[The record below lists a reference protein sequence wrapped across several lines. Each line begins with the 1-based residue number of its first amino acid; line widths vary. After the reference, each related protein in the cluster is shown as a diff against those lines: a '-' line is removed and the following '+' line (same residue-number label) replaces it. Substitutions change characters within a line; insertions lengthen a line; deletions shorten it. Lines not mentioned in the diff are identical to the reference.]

1 MQQFS
6 NQEIAELK
14 SRVDQIHDLLA
25 GRGEESPAAG
35 VDVRSTAVGRRARPK
50 SGLLDQLSFSIQ
62 IRRIRRS
69 HFGSAEMSGPIWD
82 MMLDLMLASA
92 HGRVLSA
99 SDLAT
104 GAGVPLS
111 SGLRMIS
118 ALERHGAGASL
129 DRRARP
135 AANDRPSDRQRNRA
149 HGHLFREDRRGLA
162 ERADAGSLTPLDRV
176 RGRLVARTVPGHPSH
191 SVISFI
197 MRSTLIIASRLI
209 WQMRAALTSRVSP
222 ISCRLSSSKK

>member
-14 SRVDQIHDLLA
+14 SRVDQIQELLA
-25 GRGEESPAAG
+25 GRAEELAVP
-35 VDVRSTAVGRRARPK
+35 VRETPLKA
-50 SGLLDQLSFSIQ
+50 GLLDQLSFSIQ

-69 HFGSAEMSGPIWD
+69 HFGTAEMSGPTWD
-82 MMLDLMLASA
+82 MMLDLMLAGT

-118 ALERHGAGASL
+118 ALERLGLVHRAIDER
-129 DRRARP
+129 DRRRTIVRLTDVGTERMASYFDKVG
-135 AANDRPSDRQRNRA
+135 AAWQ
-149 HGHLFREDRRGLA
+149 GGQTLA
-162 ERADAGSLTPLDRV
+162 A
-176 RGRLVARTVPGHPSH
+176 
-191 SVISFI
+191 
-197 MRSTLIIASRLI
+197 
-209 WQMRAALTSRVSP
+209 
-222 ISCRLSSSKK
+222 

>member
-14 SRVDQIHDLLA
+14 SRVDQIHELLA
-25 GRGEESPAAG
+25 SRGEEAPGTPVRAIDTARGDAAPN
-35 VDVRSTAVGRRARPK
+35 A
-50 SGLLDQLSFSIQ
+50 GLLDQLSFSIQ

-82 MMLDLMLASA
+82 MMLDLMLATA

-118 ALERHGAGASL
+118 ALERLGLLHRSIDER
-129 DRRARP
+129 DRRRTIVRLTDFGTERMATYFEKIG
-135 AANDRPSDRQRNRA
+135 AAWQNGQT
-149 HGHLFREDRRGLA
+149 LA
-162 ERADAGSLTPLDRV
+162 A
-176 RGRLVARTVPGHPSH
+176 
-191 SVISFI
+191 
-197 MRSTLIIASRLI
+197 
-209 WQMRAALTSRVSP
+209 
-222 ISCRLSSSKK
+222 

>member
-14 SRVDQIHDLLA
+14 SRVDQIHELLA
-25 GRGEESPAAG
+25 SRGEESPGATVRGIETAR
-35 VDVRSTAVGRRARPK
+35 VDASPSA
-50 SGLLDQLSFSIQ
+50 GLLDQLSFSIQ

-82 MMLDLMLASA
+82 MMLDLMLAGA

-118 ALERHGAGASL
+118 ALERLGLVHRSIDER
-129 DRRARP
+129 DRRRTIVRLTDIGTERM
-135 AANDRPSDRQRNRA
+135 AAYFEKIGAAWQNGQT
-149 HGHLFREDRRGLA
+149 LA
-162 ERADAGSLTPLDRV
+162 A
-176 RGRLVARTVPGHPSH
+176 
-191 SVISFI
+191 
-197 MRSTLIIASRLI
+197 
-209 WQMRAALTSRVSP
+209 
-222 ISCRLSSSKK
+222 

>member
-14 SRVDQIHDLLA
+14 SRVDQIQELLA
-25 GRGEESPAAG
+25 GRADELP
-35 VDVRSTAVGRRARPK
+35 VPARPDVDTRSESSPK
-50 SGLLDQLSFSIQ
+50 AGLLDQLSFSIQ

-69 HFGSAEMSGPIWD
+69 HFGAAEMSGPTWD
-82 MMLDLMLASA
+82 MMLDLMLAGS

-118 ALERHGAGASL
+118 ALERLGLVHRSIDER
-129 DRRARP
+129 DRRRTIVRLTDLGTERMASYFDKVG
-135 AANDRPSDRQRNRA
+135 AAWQ
-149 HGHLFREDRRGLA
+149 
-162 ERADAGSLTPLDRV
+162 T
-176 RGRLVARTVPGHPSH
+176 GRS
-191 SVISFI
+191 
-197 MRSTLIIASRLI
+197 
-209 WQMRAALTSRVSP
+209 RAA
-222 ISCRLSSSKK
+222 

>member
-25 GRGEESPAAG
+25 TRGEESPGAT
-35 VDVRSTAVGRRARPK
+35 VRAIDSARGDA
-50 SGLLDQLSFSIQ
+50 SSNAGLLDQLSFSIQ

-82 MMLDLMLASA
+82 MMLDLMLAGA

-118 ALERHGAGASL
+118 ALERLGLVHRSIDER
-129 DRRARP
+129 DRRRTIVRLTDIGTERMATYFEKIG
-135 AANDRPSDRQRNRA
+135 AAWQ
-149 HGHLFREDRRGLA
+149 GGQTLA
-162 ERADAGSLTPLDRV
+162 A
-176 RGRLVARTVPGHPSH
+176 
-191 SVISFI
+191 
-197 MRSTLIIASRLI
+197 
-209 WQMRAALTSRVSP
+209 
-222 ISCRLSSSKK
+222 